1 MYNQDEIIEAIAK
14 QEREAMALWESQ
26 TSEYH
31 SFSTDLD
38 GEVMRCDNCGMN
50 VLTRIATCEEYSEYN
65 AERNRKFRERM
76 GLVTNA

>member
-1 MYNQDEIIEAIAK
+1 MYNQDELIEAILRD
-14 QEREAMALWESQ
+14 EREAQARWDAQNEGA
-26 TSEYH
+26 H